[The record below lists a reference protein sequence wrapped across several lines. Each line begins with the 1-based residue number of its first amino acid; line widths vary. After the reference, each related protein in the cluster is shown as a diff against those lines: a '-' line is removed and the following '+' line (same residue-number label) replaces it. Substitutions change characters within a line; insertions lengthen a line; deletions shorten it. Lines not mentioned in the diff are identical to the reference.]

1 MQILAIDLYP
11 NAWDTF
17 MFMMIGFIVVIGVL
31 AFQAMVT
38 NLLGKPF
45 KALDDKAA
53 KKAAEA
59 KKKSIAKTPSKRG
72 NPELAGVIGSAVY
85 AALDGTPHRIVSVT
99 PASEL
104 TPELVAVITAATMS
118 TMGACS
124 IVSIKPIAPDYNWAN
139 SGRMAIFSSHRPN
152 K

>member
-53 KKAAEA
+53 KKAARKA
-59 KKKSIAKTPSKRG
+59 K
-72 NPELAGVIGSAVY
+72 
-85 AALDGTPHRIVSVT
+85 
-99 PASEL
+99 
-104 TPELVAVITAATMS
+104 
-118 TMGACS
+118 
-124 IVSIKPIAPDYNWAN
+124 
-139 SGRMAIFSSHRPN
+139 
-152 K
+152 